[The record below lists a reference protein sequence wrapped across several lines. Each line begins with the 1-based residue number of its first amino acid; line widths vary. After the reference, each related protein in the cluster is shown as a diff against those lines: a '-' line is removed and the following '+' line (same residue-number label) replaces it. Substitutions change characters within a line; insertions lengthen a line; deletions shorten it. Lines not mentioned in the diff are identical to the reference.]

1 MDVNGGRKIFL
12 SHKGSDKDTVIDF
25 RETLEELGYKPW
37 LDDDAMPA
45 GTLRERG
52 LLQGMQASCARR
64 WRARCNHANA
74 IAF

>member
-52 LLQGMQASCARR
+52 LLQGM
-64 WRARCNHANA
+64 
-74 IAF
+74 

>member
-52 LLQGMQASCARR
+52 LLTGHAGVMRCRVLRDSIVQG
-64 WRARCNHANA
+64 
-74 IAF
+74 